1 MKKLALTISVLSAAV
16 LATSALAQGGKGR
29 FTWNQTYTP
38 GWTLMTPEERSE
50 WANKMREVKTYEECK
65 ALQEEHQRAMEERAK
80 EKGVKLMPPRQN
92 GCDVMKARG
101 FIK

>member
-1 MKKLALTISVLSAAV
+1 MKPKQIALIAALSTTALSAVA
-16 LATSALAQGGKGR
+16 AGPGR
-29 FTWNQTYTP
+29 FAWNKDYTP

-65 ALQEEHQRAMEERAK
+65 ALQEEHHKAMEERAK